1 MSKRNK
7 KEKAASYLRI
17 DDKNMRADPVSRMND
32 AWLQTGQP
40 SPVCPNEFPLIQSE
54 PPVCTDMHN
63 VRVHTLK
70 HYTPP
75 PFFKIIHLLEK
86 LAA

>member
-1 MSKRNK
+1 
-7 KEKAASYLRI
+7 
-17 DDKNMRADPVSRMND
+17 MRADPVSRMND
-32 AWLQTGQP
+32 AWLHGQP
-40 SPVCPNEFPLIQSE
+40 SPVAPNEFPLIQSE
-54 PPVCTDMHN
+54 PPVRTDMHN